1 MRRNAMIAL
10 GSRAKVS
17 LKAAAL
23 AATLVAGAFGGP
35 AMALPDRE
43 INWTYYADATYTD
56 EVGGWTISCS
66 GNGGR
71 WGVKTEYAILEYGP
85 EC

>member
-1 MRRNAMIAL
+1 MIAL
-10 GSRAKVS
+10 GTTAKTT

-23 AATLVAGAFGGP
+23 AATVVVGMFGGP
-35 AMALPDRE
+35 AAALPDHE
-43 INWTYYADATYTD
+43 INWTYYSDATYTV

-71 WGVKTEYAILEYGP
+71 WGVKTEYAVLEYGP